1 MDDAHLIDEAS
12 AIVLSRLALAG
23 KVRLLL
29 TARPAAQV
37 PQSLA
42 ALLLNGRT
50 VRVDLGRLSE
60 QDVAEVLAAVL
71 GAPATLGAARQLWRA
86 SDGNPLYI
94 REMIRDAFQ
103 DGRFVHSD
111 GLWAWRGPDAE
122 AGSTSP

>member
-1 MDDAHLIDEAS
+1 M
-12 AIVLSRLALAG
+12 LSRLALAG

-103 DGRFVHSD
+103 DGRLVHSRRAV
-111 GLWAWRGPDAE
+111 GVARPRRGG
-122 AGSTSP
+122 GSTSP